1 MTPYLIPHI
10 PRHRCAHV
18 YDICGEATDYERA
31 LRYNINEVE
40 RSSLVEM
47 LALLKGVHAAL
58 ARAQGDPEVLIRRAI
73 HEELQHFI
81 HEVMGPVTRKAV
93 KYEKKGLKAS
103 LMHLRNLCADWS
115 MGVVIMDEE
124 RMKSKEFKNAEH
136 GNDYPPRSVPP
147 SRAG

>member
-58 ARAQGDPEVLIRRAI
+58 ARAQGDPEVRIQSAARLGHDWVTPQTSYTSHPTSHPIRR
-73 HEELQHFI
+73 
-81 HEVMGPVTRKAV
+81 
-93 KYEKKGLKAS
+93 
-103 LMHLRNLCADWS
+103 C
-115 MGVVIMDEE
+115 
-124 RMKSKEFKNAEH
+124 
-136 GNDYPPRSVPP
+136 
-147 SRAG
+147 

>member
-1 MTPYLIPHI
+1 MVSRGCRLMCALNALLAEFIAYK
-10 PRHRCAHV
+10 CAHV

-47 LALLKGVHAAL
+47 LALLQGVPAAL

-93 KYEKKGLKAS
+93 KYEKG
-103 LMHLRNLCADWS
+103 
-115 MGVVIMDEE
+115 
-124 RMKSKEFKNAEH
+124 
-136 GNDYPPRSVPP
+136 
-147 SRAG
+147 

>member
-58 ARAQGDPEVLIRRAI
+58 ARAQGDPEVRLRRVIGSRPKHPTPHTPSSHPI
-73 HEELQHFI
+73 HRCSSAARS
-81 HEVMGPVTRKAV
+81 TR
-93 KYEKKGLKAS
+93 S
-103 LMHLRNLCADWS
+103 SSTSSTR
-115 MGVVIMDEE
+115 
-124 RMKSKEFKNAEH
+124 
-136 GNDYPPRSVPP
+136 
-147 SRAG
+147 

>member
-58 ARAQGDPEVLIRRAI
+58 ARAQGDPEVRLRRVIGSRPNPHTPRPISRYPHHRCSSAAR
-73 HEELQHFI
+73 F
-81 HEVMGPVTRKAV
+81 TR
-93 KYEKKGLKAS
+93 S
-103 LMHLRNLCADWS
+103 SSTSSTR
-115 MGVVIMDEE
+115 
-124 RMKSKEFKNAEH
+124 
-136 GNDYPPRSVPP
+136 
-147 SRAG
+147 

>member
-58 ARAQGDPEVLIRRAI
+58 ARAQGDPEVRLRRAI
-73 HEELQHFI
+73 GSRLGHAPNPTPHAPYPDI
-81 HEVMGPVTRKAV
+81 PTTGAH
-93 KYEKKGLKAS
+93 
-103 LMHLRNLCADWS
+103 
-115 MGVVIMDEE
+115 
-124 RMKSKEFKNAEH
+124 
-136 GNDYPPRSVPP
+136 PPRDP
-147 SRAG
+147 

>member
-31 LRYNINEVE
+31 LRYTFGRASEHTAHGPGPCPHRPLLLPPYRYNINEVE

-58 ARAQGDPEVLIRRAI
+58 ARAQGDPEVRLRRAI
-73 HEELQHFI
+73 GSRLGHAPNPTPHAPYPDI
-81 HEVMGPVTRKAV
+81 PTTGAH
-93 KYEKKGLKAS
+93 
-103 LMHLRNLCADWS
+103 
-115 MGVVIMDEE
+115 
-124 RMKSKEFKNAEH
+124 
-136 GNDYPPRSVPP
+136 PPRDP
-147 SRAG
+147 